1 MSIVNNLPSYVEQ
14 NHDKLLRDVVLG
26 ASSAKHFTLQ
36 TGVKPNGTALNLLA
50 TNVVLQDGSTCG
62 FNAAGTSTISQR
74 IIKAPLVKVNM
85 DFCEKTLL
93 NSALQHEV
101 RVAAG
106 QKTLPFEQDFI
117 ADVIAQVALAS
128 EKLVWQGDITKTTD
142 NTLKWSDGII
152 KIAKANDGVPSA
164 NKLEH
169 DAITLSNVRSVIDS
183 VVLAIP
189 TEIIKDAVINL
200 GYDVYR
206 LYIMALQQANLYHEA
221 GDGVDESEHLY
232 QGSSI
237 KIRACAGLDGTS
249 EIIAATDKNL
259 YYGTDMQGDEEKFDF
274 WYSKDDQLFKLA
286 ICWGQGAQ
294 IAFPS
299 KVIISSLGE

>member
-128 EKLVWQGDITKTTD
+128 EKLVWQGDTTKTTD
-142 NTLKWSDGII
+142 NHAWDSANTSVPDTSYNTTTKHSFFSHSGGISIDGIPTFLQRVVSPVSVQSIIINLVHLPACFVVTLK
-152 KIAKANDGVPSA
+152 
-164 NKLEH
+164 
-169 DAITLSNVRSVIDS
+169 
-183 VVLAIP
+183 
-189 TEIIKDAVINL
+189 
-200 GYDVYR
+200 
-206 LYIMALQQANLYHEA
+206 
-221 GDGVDESEHLY
+221 
-232 QGSSI
+232 
-237 KIRACAGLDGTS
+237 
-249 EIIAATDKNL
+249 
-259 YYGTDMQGDEEKFDF
+259 
-274 WYSKDDQLFKLA
+274 QLFLTFRS
-286 ICWGQGAQ
+286 Q
-294 IAFPS
+294 
-299 KVIISSLGE
+299 